1 MDIDEAGEMTILNLL
16 ALVRDKSVSAINKA
30 DKVQAVMDAITNGKR
45 RR

>member
-16 ALVRDKSVSAINKA
+16 ALVRGKSVSAINKA
-30 DKVQAVMDAITNGKR
+30 DKAQAVMDAITNGKR